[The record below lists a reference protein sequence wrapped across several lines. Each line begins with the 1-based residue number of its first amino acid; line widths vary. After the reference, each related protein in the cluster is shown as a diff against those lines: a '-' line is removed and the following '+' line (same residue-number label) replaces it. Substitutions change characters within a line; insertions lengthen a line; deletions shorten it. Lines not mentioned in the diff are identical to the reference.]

1 MHGATAGQRQW
12 RLFTRAARE
21 YENEQFEDARRTMKP
36 LVDANPGIPEM
47 RELFGLSL
55 YRLGKWELAI
65 EQLEQF
71 RTDSGTAE
79 QHPPLMDAHR
89 ALGHWA
95 DVDALWNELGELS
108 PAADL
113 VVEGRIVRA
122 GAEADQGRIDQAIR
136 ILEKGWKVPH
146 EPQDHHLRRAY
157 ALADL
162 FERAG
167 NVPRSRKLFAW
178 VARTAPGFGDA
189 AERAQAL
196 D

>member
-1 MHGATAGQRQW
+1 
-12 RLFTRAARE
+12 
-21 YENEQFEDARRTMKP
+21 MKP

-47 RELFGLSL
+47 RELYGLTL

-95 DVDALWNELGELS
+95 DVDALWIELGELS
-108 PAADL
+108 PAAEL
-113 VVEGRIVRA
+113 MAEGRIVRS
-122 GAEADQGRIDQAIR
+122 GAEADRGSLDGAIR

-146 EPQDHHLRRAY
+146 EPMDHHLRRGY

-167 NVPRSRKLFAW
+167 NIPRSRKLFDW
-178 VARTAPGFGDA
+178 VARVAPGFGDA
-189 AERAQAL
+189 SERARAL
-196 D
+196 E